1 MFSSTTPTDL
11 VRRRLIVAASAIVLV
26 LGAITASV
34 LLGGGSDRNSASV
47 VGREDS
53 PASDP
58 VVVAPELAAIGPTPM
73 APESDPETFARSV
86 ADSLFSWDT
95 AASTNPNELTERLIA
110 VADPT
115 GESSAG
121 LRADVA
127 GYLPTAVAWADLR
140 TYETRQWIEIS
151 AAEVPELWST
161 AVEQAGPGGLLPG
174 TMAYTIRGIRH
185 RAGTWEDQPVTSA
198 HTVAFTVFVVCG
210 PSYPACHL
218 LRLSR
223 LDAPLD

>member
-1 MFSSTTPTDL
+1 MTSLTAPTDRL
-11 VRRRLIVAASAIVLV
+11 RRRLIVVASAIVLV
-26 LGAITASV
+26 LAAIAASV
-34 LLGGGSDRNSASV
+34 LLGGGSDRQSVSV
-47 VGREDS
+47 VGRENS

-58 VVVAPELAAIGPTPM
+58 ALVVPEPAAIGAGRMT
-73 APESDPETFARSV
+73 PESDPEAFARLV
-86 ADSLFSWDT
+86 ADALFSWDT
-95 AASTNPNELTERLIA
+95 AAPTNTNELTERLIA

-127 GYLPTAVAWADLR
+127 GYLPTSAFWTELR
-140 TYETRQWIEIS
+140 QYETRQWIEIS
-151 AAEVPELWST
+151 TADVPELWPT

-174 TMAYTIRGIRH
+174 TTAYTIRGVRH
-185 RAGTWEDQPVTSA
+185 RAGIWEGQPVTSA
-198 HTVAFTVFVVCG
+198 HDVAFTVFLVCG
-210 PSYPACHL
+210 PSYPECHL

>member
-1 MFSSTTPTDL
+1 MFSSTAPTDRL
-11 VRRRLIVAASAIVLV
+11 RRRLIVVASAIVLV

-34 LLGGGSDRNSASV
+34 LLGGGPDRSATAA
-47 VGREDS
+47 VGRSDS
-53 PASDP
+53 PASASVLVVPEP
-58 VVVAPELAAIGPTPM
+58 VGIELVPM
-73 APESDPETFARSV
+73 EPESDPGMFARLV
-86 ADSLFSWDT
+86 AEALFSWDT
-95 AASTNPNELTERLIA
+95 AVPTNPNELTERLIA

-127 GYLPTAVAWADLR
+127 GYLPTSVAWTELR
-140 TYETRQWIEIS
+140 QYETRQWIEIS
-151 AAEVPELWST
+151 TAEVPELWPT

-174 TMAYTIRGIRH
+174 TTAYTIRGVRH
-185 RAGTWEDQPVTSA
+185 RAGIWEGQPVTSA
-198 HTVAFTVFVVCG
+198 HDVAFTVFFVCG
-210 PSYPACHL
+210 PSYPECHL